1 MCICA
6 IGVPCQLRPRFYAS
20 SFAGLGRSICEVF
33 SFLVGLNLGVSKNR
47 GTPKW
52 MVYNGLECS
61 GVNES
66 WEK

>member
-33 SFLVGLNLGVSKNR
+33 SFLVGLNLQID
-47 GTPKW
+47 
-52 MVYNGLECS
+52 
-61 GVNES
+61 
-66 WEK
+66 